1 MSIQTRAVLSSS
13 PFPHRCACHWWLKS
27 TASSAGPYPYV
38 GANVLKLYTDFQVF
52 LVALVGL
59 VMRMDSETLA
69 QEQFGRDFYGNAL
82 LAVLVGTLVLV
93 CYTVLVQSPVER
105 AVAVLKKTA
114 KDAFSQVELVPAED
128 TELVPTKTKSSSLD
142 VRTKLREMFAHVD
155 QDDSGQLNR
164 AELILQLRKDKALR
178 QLLNMP
184 AKIHD
189 TDRED
194 FEKVFQGMDIDD
206 DRAVSLEEFEQYI
219 TTYMSKSGVQD
230 SRSIPDAQGTRS
242 SLLLLADGS
251 DLTQEDVDVVIVDDP
266 STSQLGVNKN
276 AQKTAATREGANQR
290 AHVGELALRPAVN
303 LDAAGAGVAQA
314 NSGA

>member
-114 KDAFSQVELVPAED
+114 KDIKMEELYAPIAEK
-128 TELVPTKTKSSSLD
+128 EKAE
-142 VRTKLREMFAHVD
+142 REA
-155 QDDSGQLNR
+155 
-164 AELILQLRKDKALR
+164 KKA
-178 QLLNMP
+178 
-184 AKIHD
+184 K
-189 TDRED
+189 
-194 FEKVFQGMDIDD
+194 K
-206 DRAVSLEEFEQYI
+206 
-219 TTYMSKSGVQD
+219 
-230 SRSIPDAQGTRS
+230 
-242 SLLLLADGS
+242 
-251 DLTQEDVDVVIVDDP
+251 
-266 STSQLGVNKN
+266 
-276 AQKTAATREGANQR
+276 
-290 AHVGELALRPAVN
+290 
-303 LDAAGAGVAQA
+303 
-314 NSGA
+314 